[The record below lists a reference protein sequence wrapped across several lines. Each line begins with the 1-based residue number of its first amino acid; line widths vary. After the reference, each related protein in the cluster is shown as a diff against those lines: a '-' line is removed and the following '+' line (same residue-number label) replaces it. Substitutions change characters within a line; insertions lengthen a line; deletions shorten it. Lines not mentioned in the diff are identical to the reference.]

1 VLLMSHDLNID
12 IVNAL
17 NEKMNDNEKKYDLE
31 KSKGNHKKYNQ
42 L

>member
-1 VLLMSHDLNID
+1 MSYDLNID
-12 IVNAL
+12 IIKAL
-17 NEKMNDNEKKYDLE
+17 ENKMDQNEEKYDLE